1 MSTLFVN
8 TGTGEDE
15 NSLNKVFLL
24 IKTGLFIAIAGYITT
39 FLKGKYNEIYDY
51 VLNRIYT
58 TITISSDTNL
68 FRPMLKWLLQFEE
81 ISKTNN
87 LRVMC
92 ESVQENEFYTNLLS
106 QNIISSSKK
115 ELSDNLDSSSGNSNL
130 DQVYFSIGEGTHK
143 FHYKGT
149 KITVDF
155 SINQKEQSFFVFG
168 QRNHNN
174 NSPNKQELSFE
185 VFGQKKDLFK
195 DIILEVVELKKKM
208 EKQNSAIYLMDQWA
222 ESWDRENSTTKPIKM
237 EFVILKKGLA
247 EHLIDDC
254 KKFLQRQ
261 QVYERLGIPFRRGY
275 LFYGYP
281 GCGKT
286 TTVRAIA
293 GELGLPICIMSLS
306 NKELNDDT
314 LLTLLNKAPRPCIVL
329 LEDVDSCF
337 IQREASEKQDQNRV
351 SFSGLLNAL
360 DGVGVQEGRLFFL
373 TTNHIERLSPALI
386 RPGRVDKKIE
396 FQKAD
401 QDQVERLFLKFFEGF
416 PKLAKQFAE
425 KVPMDRMSMALIQQ
439 HFLNYFDEP
448 EKCLET
454 IDELIKECQN
464 TEEFEKSE
472 KEKFEKKQKEIAEK
486 NRLEKEKKEKEEKE
500 KLEKEKKDKLE
511 REKLAKE
518 KLEEKENEMEK
529 LQEKEKEKEKEKD
542 TEKEIEKEKEKVWN
556 KFRQQNNNTIVDK
569 DQIENKQITKKAFV
583 TENIN
588 SSTDVVSE
596 NIKKNND

>member
-1 MSTLFVN
+1 MFILLNVIQQIMNTLFL
-8 TGTGEDE
+8 TSSSGEEANNFD
-15 NSLNKVFLL
+15 KVFMI
-24 IKTGLFIAIAGYITT
+24 IKTGLLIAVAGYLTS
-39 FLKGKYNEIYDY
+39 FVKGKYNEIYDY
-51 VLNRIYT
+51 VRDRVYT
-58 TITISSDTNL
+58 TITVTSDTNL
-68 FRPMLKWLLQFEE
+68 FQPMLSWLLQFDE

-92 ESVQENEFYTNLLS
+92 DSVQENEFYNNLLS
-106 QNIISSSKK
+106 KNMISSSKQ
-115 ELSDNLDSSSGNSNL
+115 ELSDNLYSSSGNNTL

-143 FHYKGT
+143 FRYKGT

-155 SINQKEQSFFVFG
+155 SIEKKEQTFFGFG
-168 QRNHNN
+168 RGSQQNYKNQ
-174 NSPNKQELSFE
+174 QELTFE
-185 VFGQKKDLFK
+185 AFGQKKKLFR
-195 DIILEVVELKKKM
+195 DIVLEVVDLKRKM

-237 EFVILKKGLA
+237 DFVILKKGLA
-247 EHLIDDC
+247 EHLINDC

-261 QVYERLGIPFRRGY
+261 QIYERLGIPFRRGY

-337 IQREASEKQDQNRV
+337 VQREASDKKDQNRV

-401 QDQVERLFLKFFEGF
+401 KDQVERLFLKFFEGET
-416 PKLAKQFAE
+416 KLAKQFAE
-425 KVPMDRMSMALIQQ
+425 KIPIDRMSMALIQQ
-439 HFLNYFDEP
+439 HFLNYFEEP
-448 EKCLET
+448 EKCLEI
-454 IDELIKECQN
+454 IDELIKECEK
-464 TEEFEKSE
+464 TEEFERSE

-486 NRLEKEKKEKEEKE
+486 NRLEKEKKEKEERE
-500 KLEKEKKDKLE
+500 KKEKEKK
-511 REKLAKE
+511 EK
-518 KLEEKENEMEK
+518 EEKEEK
-529 LQEKEKEKEKEKD
+529 EKKEKEEKEKEEKKKKGKVEK
-542 TEKEIEKEKEKVWN
+542 
-556 KFRQQNNNTIVDK
+556 
-569 DQIENKQITKKAFV
+569 KKR
-583 TENIN
+583 
-588 SSTDVVSE
+588 
-596 NIKKNND
+596 KG